1 MLQIGQELRV
11 VASSYTPEFRKFDG
25 LTHSWWWVKLPVK
38 PTKTLDLQ
46 SWVSRVTHSPIG
58 KSHSG
63 CLLFRFVMNSF
74 NSVTPED
81 ETPKRRPVVRIVLA
95 VSAVIAIFGM
105 SVGAAQERDVAI
117 AVAPE
122 AALQVPTLAL
132 TDRDS
137 NGPREIEGPSA
148 EVLGLT
154 EDLEESEQKVEVL
167 EGQLSLLLQSQVAT
181 QLSIDA
187 EAAEAAA
194 LGQSALVAEGRITDE
209 QNEAALDL
217 WRAGYTLGGGAELAN
232 FENIILPCES
242 GNTPNPDTAVGRTD
256 DWGRAQVNRPV
267 WETRFESLTG
277 FDFETGIVNP
287 TLNGFMAAHIEQQQ
301 GLVAW
306 TCWRNNGTSN
316 GG

>member
-1 MLQIGQELRV
+1 M
-11 VASSYTPEFRKFDG
+11 P
-25 LTHSWWWVKLPVK
+25 
-38 PTKTLDLQ
+38 
-46 SWVSRVTHSPIG
+46 RVTYFSIG
-58 KSHSG
+58 KSHGG
-63 CLLFRFVMNSF
+63 CLLFRFVSKSF
-74 NSVTPED
+74 DSVTSHED
-81 ETPKRRPVVRIVLA
+81 TPKRRPVVRIVLA
-95 VSAVIAIFGM
+95 VSAVVAIFGM
-105 SVGAAQERDVAI
+105 SVGAAQSGDDFP

-122 AALQVPTLAL
+122 SALQLPTLAL
-132 TDRDS
+132 SDRDS
-137 NGPREIEGPSA
+137 NGPREIEGPSE

-154 EDLEESEQKVEVL
+154 EELEETEEKVDVL

-181 QLSIDA
+181 QIASDA
-187 EAAEAAA
+187 EAADAAA
-194 LGQSALVAEGRITDE
+194 LGQSALEAEGAITDE
-209 QNEAALDL
+209 QNAAALDL

-267 WETRFESLTG
+267 WEARFESLTG

-316 GG
+316 GS